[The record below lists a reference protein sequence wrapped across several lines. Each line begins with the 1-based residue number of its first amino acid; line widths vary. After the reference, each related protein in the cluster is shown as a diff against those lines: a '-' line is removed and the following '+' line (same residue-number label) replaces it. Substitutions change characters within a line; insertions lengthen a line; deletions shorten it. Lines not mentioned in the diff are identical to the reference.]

1 MRVARELRRKESEAG
16 AWIGAPRTTTRGR
29 ALHRL
34 QEKREV
40 RTFFL
45 LCWEDHV
52 NAIVNAVARLMEQT
66 SGQDLL
72 EYGLLVALIAIV
84 ALGAVRTLGTQIES
98 VFWQVIVSSV

>member
-1 MRVARELRRKESEAG
+1 
-16 AWIGAPRTTTRGR
+16 
-29 ALHRL
+29 
-34 QEKREV
+34 
-40 RTFFL
+40 
-45 LCWEDHV
+45 
-52 NAIVNAVARLMEQT
+52 MEQT